1 MVEINRLDGDPY
13 CDFVDERGHKFE
25 EYPEGS
31 NCIGMSAIAGYFL
44 GQQSQ
49 YASRF
54 VDGILPE
61 YPNLGEGLRYEGSS
75 RDYHFM
81 SIHFEDIDEFVKRVV
96 AFRAVKYGWTA
107 ELVSDGHFRRRSATN
122 DEITVARDFL
132 LMRDLPIS

>member
-1 MVEINRLDGDPY
+1 
-13 CDFVDERGHKFE
+13 
-25 EYPEGS
+25 
-31 NCIGMSAIAGYFL
+31 
-44 GQQSQ
+44 
-49 YASRF
+49 
-54 VDGILPE
+54 
-61 YPNLGEGLRYEGSS
+61 
-75 RDYHFM
+75 M